1 MARVIALGFFDG
13 VHLGHAALLR
23 RARERAD
30 ALGVSAAALTFD
42 RHPDTLVTGQ
52 PVPLLNSRADREWL
66 LTARFGMDEVLLLH
80 FDRETM
86 RMPWQSFVRD
96 YLVGELDACHVV
108 CGHDF
113 RFGDRGA
120 GNPARLSALCASLG
134 VGCDVIER
142 VELGGQTVSSTHIRA
157 LVAAGEMEEA
167 NRFLGHPHVLS
178 GEVVP
183 GKQLGRTIGIPT
195 ANLRAPDGVLLPRFG
210 VYATRVALADGS
222 VYPAVTNA
230 GVRPTVDDR
239 LGVTIEPWLLGFDGD
254 LYGQTIRVEFHSFLR
269 GEVKFDGLDALRAEI
284 LRNAAQTKE
293 FLRDVPLW
301 QRPARCRVNQ

>member
-13 VHLGHAALLR
+13 VHLGHAALLC
-23 RARERAD
+23 RARERAA

-42 RHPDTLVTGQ
+42 QHPDTLVTGQ
-52 PVPLLNSRADREWL
+52 AVPLINSRADREWL
-66 LTARFGMDEVLLLH
+66 LRDRFALDEVLLLH

-96 YLVGELDACHVV
+96 HLVGELSACHVV

-120 GNPARLSALCASLG
+120 GDPERLRALCAELG

-142 VELGGQTVSSTHIRA
+142 IELGGRTVSSTYIRG
-157 LVAAGEMEEA
+157 LIAAGEMEEA

-178 GEVVP
+178 GTVVP

-195 ANLRAPDGVLLPRFG
+195 ANIYAPDGVLLPKFG
-210 VYATRVALADGS
+210 VYATKVFLPDGS
-222 VYPAVTNA
+222 EYPAVTNV
-230 GVRPTVDDR
+230 GVRPTVHDTT
-239 LGVTIEPWLLGFDGD
+239 GITVEPWLLGFDGD
-254 LYGQTIRVEFHSFLR
+254 LYGQTIRVEFYRYLR
-269 GEVKFDGLDALRAEI
+269 GETKFDGLDALRAEI
-284 LRNAAQTKE
+284 LRNAAQTMASFE
-293 FLRDVPLW
+293 EVPAW
-301 QRPARCRVNQ
+301 QSKNGF